1 MSLKFYQ
8 VLISILQIADA
19 ITKKAV
25 YWVSPKLSYWIRK
38 GILKTLHMVMA
49 KGCYLRNRYLLTHRR
64 VFNDWMVDLLY
75 IQQDLEN
82 VEASYARA

>member
-25 YWVSPKLSYWIRK
+25 SWVSPKLSYWIRK
-38 GILKTLHMVMA
+38 GILKTLYMVMA
-49 KGCYLRNRYLLTHRR
+49 KGCYLRNRYLVTHRR

>member
-8 VLISILQIADA
+8 VLICILQIADT

-38 GILKTLHMVMA
+38 GILKTLYMVMA
-49 KGCYLRNRYLLTHRR
+49 KGCYLRNRYLLNHRR

-75 IQQDLEN
+75 TQQDLEN

>member
-8 VLISILQIADA
+8 VLICILQIADT

-38 GILKTLHMVMA
+38 GILKTLYMVMA
-49 KGCYLRNRYLLTHRR
+49 KGCYLRNRYLLNHRR

-82 VEASYARA
+82 VGASYARA

>member
-8 VLISILQIADA
+8 VLISILQIANT

-38 GILKTLHMVMA
+38 GILKTLYMVMA
-49 KGCYLRNRYLLTHRR
+49 KGCYLRNRYLLNHRR

-82 VEASYARA
+82 VGASYARA

>member
-8 VLISILQIADA
+8 VLICILQIADT

-25 YWVSPKLSYWIRK
+25 YWVSPTLSYWIRK
-38 GILKTLHMVMA
+38 GILKTLYMVMV
-49 KGCYLRNRYLLTHRR
+49 KGCYLRNHYSFHHRR
-64 VFNDWMVDLLY
+64 VFNDWMVDLLS
-75 IQQDLEN
+75 IQQDLEK

>member
-8 VLISILQIADA
+8 VLICILQIADT
-19 ITKKAV
+19 ITKKVV

-38 GILKTLHMVMA
+38 GILKTLYMVMA
-49 KGCYLRNRYLLTHRR
+49 KGCYLRNRYLLNHRR

-82 VEASYARA
+82 VGASYARA